1 MTTPAEPNSADRALA
16 HAIACGQLS
25 VGGPKGYET
34 AELDEEGTAKLI
46 AAHRSS
52 AVAEAVER
60 CQTPTAG
67 LIEMAVKLATGELE
81 SERDS
86 LRALVVRMRE
96 KVQAIET
103 HSLIHSSPYIPPE
116 SRADIER
123 ECREALS
130 LVPADVADAYV
141 LVKRGEWEASKWRT
155 GLPTVEEGR
164 QRVFL
169 CSVKGCETPMT
180 LIYNNRYIADI
191 SDGQDDPGDAV
202 ETSPDSGEYYWTGWF
217 EEGCSQCDTFWR
229 FDREVEAWMELPAR
243 AALRPE
249 AKGGA

>member
-1 MTTPAEPNSADRALA
+1 MTPAPQPNEGPNDADRALPVA
-16 HAIACGQLS
+16 ANDI
-25 VGGPKGYET
+25 
-34 AELDEEGTAKLI
+34 LDELATFDIMKRRERALARVMWKYRD
-46 AAHRSS
+46 AHRAS
-52 AVAEAVER
+52 AVKEAV
-60 CQTPTAG
+60 AG
-67 LIEMAVKLATGELE
+67 L
-81 SERDS
+81 
-86 LRALVVRMRE
+86 
-96 KVQAIET
+96 
-103 HSLIHSSPYIPPE
+103 
-116 SRADIER
+116 
-123 ECREALS
+123 
-130 LVPADVADAYV
+130 
-141 LVKRGEWEASKWRT
+141 WRT
-155 GLPTVEEGR
+155 GLPPVDEGR

-249 AKGGA
+249 AKGSA